1 MTLRKRISHRIKS
14 DTPLWFRQAKKAI
27 TLTSDT
33 AVVVLLAM
41 GYSTE
46 SFAMLIVRVGLSYAL
61 NLLEIFIEPK
71 E

>member
-1 MTLRKRISHRIKS
+1 MTLVKRLHKRIKN
-14 DTPLWFRQAKKAI
+14 DTPLWFRKVKKAI

-33 AVVVLLAM
+33 AVVFLLAT
-41 GYSTE
+41 GHTQDSL
-46 SFAMLIVRVGLSYAL
+46 AMLIVRVGLSYAL